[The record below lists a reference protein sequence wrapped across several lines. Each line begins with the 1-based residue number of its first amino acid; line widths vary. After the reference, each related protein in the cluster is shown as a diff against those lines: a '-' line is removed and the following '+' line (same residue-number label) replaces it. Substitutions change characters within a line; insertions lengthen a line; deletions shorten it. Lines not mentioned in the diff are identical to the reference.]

1 MKNIILILSI
11 VCGLSQSAFSQQL
24 PIYTQYFWNDYVIN
38 PAFTGSSN
46 YSPIQAGVRNQWTGF
61 KGAPATY
68 TLGGHS
74 STKNGKM
81 GFGGMLFLDD
91 MGGAIQQTGLMLN
104 YSYFLKLNE
113 RSNISFGLAGIIN
126 QYAYDGSNIS
136 ATSTNDPSL
145 FSNSKAVVP
154 DMNLGFAYILDKRLK
169 IGISVHQLI
178 QYRLKKWNDMNMS
191 IDAQNKLVRH
201 YNFTASY
208 LAEVTDKIEV
218 EPYTMLRTTFINPI
232 QFDLGARVI
241 YDKNF
246 FAGIGYRFQD
256 AFCVMIGT
264 TYNNFSFGYSY
275 DITTSNLRNYSSGT
289 HEVVLGYRF
298 KKKSTKATTKI
309 N

>member
-1 MKNIILILSI
+1 MKNITLILSF
-11 VCGLSQSAFSQQL
+11 VCGLAQTTFSQQL
-24 PIYTQYFWNDYVIN
+24 PIYTQYFWNDYAIN
-38 PAFTGSSN
+38 PAFTGTSK
-46 YSPIQAGVRNQWTGF
+46 YSPIQVGVRNQWTGF
-61 KGAPATY
+61 NGSPATY

-74 STKNGKM
+74 STKDSKM
-81 GFGGMLFLDD
+81 GFGGMVFLDD
-91 MGGAIQQTGLMLN
+91 MGGAIQQTGLMIN

-113 RSNISFGLAGIIN
+113 RSKLSFGLAGIIN

-136 ATSTNDPSL
+136 APSTNDPSL
-145 FSNSKAVVP
+145 FSNSKAISP
-154 DMNLGFAYILDKRLK
+154 DMNLGIAYILDDRLK

-178 QYRLKKWNDMNMS
+178 QYRLKKWNDMNMN

-218 EPYTMLRTTFINPI
+218 EPYTMLRATFINPI

-246 FAGIGYRFQD
+246 SAGIVYRFQD
-256 AFCVMIGT
+256 AFCIMIGT
-264 TYNNFSFGYSY
+264 TYNNFSLGYSY
-275 DITTSNLRNYSSGT
+275 DITTSNLRNYSTGT

-298 KKKSTKATTKI
+298 NKKGDKMTARI
-309 N
+309 H